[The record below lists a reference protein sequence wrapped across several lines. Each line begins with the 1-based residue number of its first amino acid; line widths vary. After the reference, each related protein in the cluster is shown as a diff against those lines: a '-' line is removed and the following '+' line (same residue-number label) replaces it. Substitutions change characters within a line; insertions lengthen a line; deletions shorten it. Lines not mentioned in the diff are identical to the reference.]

1 MPFKL
6 FPHQRT
12 APVSIPLFSS
22 GALTLSARV
31 QWLDSTGLVDP
42 HRFLHRH
49 LRGDWGDL
57 DDTERRSNDAAL
69 RSEGAV
75 TSRYQVTPRLSLVV
89 TTNAD
94 HSQTVIQ
101 LPEENESH

>member
-1 MPFKL
+1 MRISL
-6 FPHQRT
+6 FPRQRST
-12 APVSIPLFSS
+12 PASVPLFSS

-57 DDTERRSNDAAL
+57 DDTERRANDAAL

-75 TSRYQVTPRLSLVV
+75 TSRYQVTPRLSLLV

-101 LPEENESH
+101 LSEETRPH

>member
-1 MPFKL
+1 MRISL
-6 FPHQRT
+6 FPRQRST
-12 APVSIPLFSS
+12 PASVPLFSS

-57 DDTERRSNDAAL
+57 EDTERRANDAAL
-69 RSEGAV
+69 QSKGTL

-89 TTNAD
+89 ITNED

-101 LPEENESH
+101 LPEENEPH

>member
-1 MPFKL
+1 MSFKL
-6 FPHQRT
+6 FPRQRT
-12 APVSIPLFSS
+12 EPASIPLFSS

-57 DDTERRSNDAAL
+57 DDTERRANDAAL
-69 RSEGAV
+69 RSEGV
-75 TSRYQVTPRLSLVV
+75 LTSRYQVTPRLFLLV
-89 TTNAD
+89 TTNAN
-94 HSQTVIQ
+94 HSQTVIR
-101 LPEENESH
+101 LPEENGPL